1 MESNKQLIE
10 KIAVIMT
17 VFNRKEKTLRCL
29 NSLCRSWAEAK
40 SPIQYEVFLTND
52 GCTDGTKEAVMAL
65 DYQFPIHIIEGT
77 GNLFWLGG
85 MNLAW
90 RAAINQSGFDGYLWL
105 NDDTIVLA
113 DFWIELLAT
122 QQYAQSH
129 YGIGGIYV
137 GSTCDPSTKQFT
149 YGGFDFINKWT
160 LKDRFIIPNGQDIKP
175 CECAHGNITYVS
187 NEVVRRLGVFHD
199 GYIHGAGDH
208 DYTYQAHR
216 KGLPVLVM
224 KNYAGLCENDHIG
237 KGKRMEDM
245 TLKERLR
252 YCKSPFGLNIHNT
265 LLFQKRNFWYRY
277 PFVWLMCYCKV
288 LFPRFFMW
296 VYRVIRK

>member
-1 MESNKQLIE
+1 ME

-40 SPIQYEVFLTND
+40 SPIQYEVFLTDD

-65 DYQFPIHIIEGT
+65 GYQFPIHIIEGT

-160 LKDRFIIPNGQDIKP
+160 LKDQFIIPNGQDIKP

-187 NEVVRRLGVFHD
+187 NEVVSRLGVFHEKC
-199 GYIHGAGDH
+199 
-208 DYTYQAHR
+208 TYHR
-216 KGLPVLVM
+216 QVCIWTDSFFVVPHSVFTFEAAACFIQRVGSF
-224 KNYAGLCENDHIG
+224 
-237 KGKRMEDM
+237 
-245 TLKERLR
+245 T
-252 YCKSPFGLNIHNT
+252 
-265 LLFQKRNFWYRY
+265 FQKIIHHIFREVRKHLQQIGFHD
-277 PFVWLMCYCKV
+277 
-288 LFPRFFMW
+288 LFL
-296 VYRVIRK
+296 YEISCNHTLGQ